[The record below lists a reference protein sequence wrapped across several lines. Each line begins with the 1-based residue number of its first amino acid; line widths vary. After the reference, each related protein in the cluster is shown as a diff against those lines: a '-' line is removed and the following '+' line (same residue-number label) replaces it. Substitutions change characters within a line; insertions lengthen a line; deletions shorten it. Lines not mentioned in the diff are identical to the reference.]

1 MVADGSGQ
9 ERSMDTQTS
18 SPTIST
24 EALFLSAAVDAYE
37 CRKVVTV
44 DIEGAYFSLL
54 LSMPMSVERW

>member
-1 MVADGSGQ
+1 
-9 ERSMDTQTS
+9 MDTQTS